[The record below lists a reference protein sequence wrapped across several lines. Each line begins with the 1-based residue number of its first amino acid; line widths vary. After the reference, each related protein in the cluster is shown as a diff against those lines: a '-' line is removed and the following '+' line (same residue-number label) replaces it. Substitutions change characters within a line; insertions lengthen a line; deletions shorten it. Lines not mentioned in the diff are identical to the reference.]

1 MEQLSLTD
9 HTEHRY
15 RYNHLSIPP
24 SPKPTPR
31 QSNPIP
37 LQQLSARGKAS
48 VSRLALALPHP
59 SLPTPRSQQTT
70 PRITATPRLPSSRY
84 SSTNLN
90 NSESTPRFTFRTNLL
105 VDASTGTQTPRPS
118 VALKSTNITMSIAE
132 NSPFVESSEDMLMDQ
147 RPSPVPFLRKKH
159 SSNMLLHGTNGV
171 DAVGLGVAGIGLT
184 DRSERSIAGES
195 R

>member
-1 MEQLSLTD
+1 
-9 HTEHRY
+9 
-15 RYNHLSIPP
+15 
-24 SPKPTPR
+24 
-31 QSNPIP
+31 
-37 LQQLSARGKAS
+37 
-48 VSRLALALPHP
+48 
-59 SLPTPRSQQTT
+59 
-70 PRITATPRLPSSRY
+70 
-84 SSTNLN
+84 
-90 NSESTPRFTFRTNLL
+90 
-105 VDASTGTQTPRPS
+105 
-118 VALKSTNITMSIAE
+118 LKSTNITMSIAE